1 MGFSSVKMPKKL
13 ALKVA
18 REIIQREHETNWETV
33 NISVDVDRFEPTDKA
48 TEVSVYF
55 SRYEKVVIK

>member
-1 MGFSSVKMPKKL
+1 MDNAVRLPKEL

-18 REIIQREHETNWETV
+18 REIIQREHENNWETV
-33 NISVDVDRFEPTDKA
+33 NIGTPRKTDILNLDPAKEA
-48 TEVSVYF
+48 YVYF